1 MGNRRTKKKNLNIG
15 HLDVVF
21 YFRLL
26 IVLFLDK
33 NYFVKVWG
41 GQEHVSSYSI
51 SISISFFLSGKQENK
66 LDPIEFKASVF
77 AHSYRK
83 KFVKKGFKAC
93 RRDWVRGEG
102 GNREARKKNKVAF
115 LNFSFVQS
123 HKLYLLVTQL
133 RDRIRYWLF
142 FYSLKKKIFFLPCFI
157 REEEKPLI

>member
-1 MGNRRTKKKNLNIG
+1 MGNRRTKKNLNIG

-33 NYFVKVWG
+33 NYFLKVWG

-83 KFVKKGFKAC
+83 SLLRKALRLVGGIESGEKGATEKQ
-93 RRDWVRGEG
+93 E
-102 GNREARKKNKVAF
+102 KKNKIAF

-142 FYSLKKKIFFLPCFI
+142 FYSLKKKKYFFAMFY
-157 REEEKPLI
+157 